1 MAHRTP
7 TQLARQRRVESVIGL
22 LAPVLDVVLYAGE
35 RVSRVAGRNDIDPE
49 PPRRLDP
56 SERRARI
63 GARVTERQ
71 HTN

>member
-1 MAHRTP
+1 MAQRTP

-22 LAPVLDVVLYAGE
+22 LSPFFDVVLYAGE

-71 HTN
+71 RTN

>member
-1 MAHRTP
+1 MAQRTP
-7 TQLARQRRVESVIGL
+7 TQLTRQRRVESVIGL
-22 LAPVLDVVLYAGE
+22 LSPFLDVVLYAGE

-71 HTN
+71 RTN

>member
-1 MAHRTP
+1 MAQRTP

-22 LAPVLDVVLYAGE
+22 LSPFLDVVLYAGE

-71 HTN
+71 RTN

>member
-22 LAPVLDVVLYAGE
+22 LAPFFDVVLYAGE

-49 PPRRLDP
+49 PPRRLDAG
-56 SERRARI
+56 ERRARV
-63 GARVTERQ
+63 GARVTER
-71 HTN
+71 N